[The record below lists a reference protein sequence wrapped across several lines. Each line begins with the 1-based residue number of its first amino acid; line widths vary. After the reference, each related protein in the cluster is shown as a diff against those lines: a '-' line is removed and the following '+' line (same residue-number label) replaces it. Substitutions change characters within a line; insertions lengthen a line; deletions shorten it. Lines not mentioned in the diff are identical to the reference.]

1 MLFHIHKKT
10 KIFVLKLYNPSYK
23 ERNGGRLMFKS
34 STVGTA
40 SAVKEISIKNT
51 AAEGAVALMAFLCGA
66 FSIAGA
72 FNPVGIACVMAF
84 LGEGRRFYTAAVFAA
99 AGYMLGGWQ
108 LFVSDYAVALLLC
121 LIYGI
126 IKNRSSPGLAA
137 GEKALAAFII
147 FMTAGIAKGIIE
159 KDILY
164 IITVYALE
172 GLILFSLVYI
182 FDRGA
187 QSMGMAGALG
197 RTSREDAAGLC
208 AIAAFA
214 AAGAAVIYKGPVP
227 LALILSFYIF
237 LSAGAASG
245 TKAGTAS
252 GASSGISS
260 GTASGAEA
268 SAAAGIFAAL
278 AMLLAGAAD
287 IRMFVLICAVAVLS
301 GYLGRSGR
309 LMTVAACMSGTS
321 IMGYYLDILTLP
333 LILGAAAA
341 CLMYIISFG
350 KLSGAVSQA
359 VPGTTAE
366 ERCADMRDYIAKKL
380 YDSSKGIAALYE
392 SFKDPGKDNA
402 EKETEEMADKVACMA
417 CENCRLKENC
427 WTGSF
432 YNTYGTLL
440 SLFSMC
446 EKNGSVNRND
456 LPSVFRDY
464 CVKQDEFTEAV
475 NITYN
480 SHREKLIW
488 KMKLRESRQI
498 ASQQLRTVSEL
509 MKSMASEVEN
519 RDIFK
524 GSLEKVLFY
533 ELRKKDGNVERVSVE
548 EGENGE
554 YEVSV
559 YRNGCGGRQACRDI
573 TADTVSGILGRTMK
587 RKEKECSVDE
597 NGRCRLVLCE
607 KCGFR
612 VTAAAAMA
620 IKDDE
625 NVSGDSYSFIEL
637 PRGGYMIALSD
648 GMGSGSEA
656 GEESRTV
663 IELLEQFSELG
674 FKRDVALQMINS
686 ALVMGNDRESFAT
699 LDICCID
706 LYTGKAEFIKTGA
719 AATFVIRDGKAKAIR
734 SSSLPMGM
742 LKYFDMDRSEYKLKK
757 NDIVLMLTDGAAEV
771 MDRDG
776 MSDAVLTALMKDNKM
791 KDPKDIAGYV
801 LDSLKERSGFRIQ
814 DDMTV
819 VAARIW

>member
-1 MLFHIHKKT
+1 MDKSTTAKT
-10 KIFVLKLYNPSYK
+10 V
-23 ERNGGRLMFKS
+23 
-34 STVGTA
+34 
-40 SAVKEISIKNT
+40 SAVKEITLKNA
-51 AAEGAVALMAFLCGA
+51 AAEGLAALLSFLCGA

-72 FNPVGIACVMAF
+72 FNPVGMACVMAF
-84 LGEGRRFYTAAVFAA
+84 LGEGHRFYIAVVFAA

-121 LIYGI
+121 LIYGA
-126 IKNRSSPGLAA
+126 IKNRASPKLTAA
-137 GEKALAAFII
+137 EKALAAFVI
-147 FMTAGIAKGIIE
+147 FLIAGLAKGIIE
-159 KDILY
+159 RDLAY
-164 IITVYALE
+164 IMTVYVLE
-172 GLILFSLVYI
+172 GLVLFSLVFI

-187 QSMGMAGALG
+187 SAVSMAGALG
-197 RTSREDAAGLC
+197 RTTEEDMAGLC
-208 AIAAFA
+208 AIGAFA
-214 AAGAAVIYKGPVP
+214 AAGAATVYKGPLP
-227 LALILSFYIF
+227 LGIILSFYIF
-237 LSAGAASG
+237 MSAGAA
-245 TKAGTAS
+245 A
-252 GASSGISS
+252 
-260 GTASGAEA
+260 GAEA
-268 SAAAGIFAAL
+268 SAAAGIFTAL
-278 AMLLAGAAD
+278 ALLLAGAAD
-287 IRMFVLICAVAVLS
+287 VKMFALICVSSAAS
-301 GYLGRSGR
+301 GFLGRGGR
-309 LMTVAACMSGTS
+309 IMTILTCLSSVCV
-321 IMGYYLDILTLP
+321 MGYYMGILEPTLF
-333 LILGAAAA
+333 LGACVA
-341 CLMYIISFG
+341 CILHAISCT
-350 KLSGAVSQA
+350 KLSGAVSRA

-366 ERCADMRDYIAKKL
+366 ERCADMRDYIAGKL
-380 YDSSKGIAALYE
+380 YNSSRGIEALYE
-392 SFKDPGKDNA
+392 SFNAKNPGRDNA

-417 CENCRLKENC
+417 CENCGLKENC

-440 SLFSMC
+440 SLFSDC
-446 EKNGSVNRND
+446 EKKGSVNRND

-475 NITYN
+475 NITYS

-498 ASQQLRTVSEL
+498 ASQQLKTISEL
-509 MKSMASEVEN
+509 MKNMASEVEN

-533 ELRKKDGNVERVSVE
+533 ELRKKDENVERVIVE

-559 YRNGCGGRQACRDI
+559 YRNGCKGRQLCRDV

-607 KCGFR
+607 KSSFR
-612 VTAAAAMA
+612 VSAAAAMA

-625 NVSGDSYSFIEL
+625 SVSGDSYSFMEL

-674 FKRDVALQMINS
+674 FKRDTALQMINS
-686 ALVMGNDRESFAT
+686 ALVMGNDNESFAT
-699 LDICCID
+699 LDICCVD

-742 LKYFDMDRSEYKLKK
+742 LRYFDMDRSEYKLKK

-771 MDRDG
+771 IEREG
-776 MSDAVLTALMKDNKM
+776 MSDTVLTALMKENRM
-791 KDPKDIAGYV
+791 KDPKDIASYV
-801 LDSLKERSGFRIQ
+801 LDSLKERSGYRIQ